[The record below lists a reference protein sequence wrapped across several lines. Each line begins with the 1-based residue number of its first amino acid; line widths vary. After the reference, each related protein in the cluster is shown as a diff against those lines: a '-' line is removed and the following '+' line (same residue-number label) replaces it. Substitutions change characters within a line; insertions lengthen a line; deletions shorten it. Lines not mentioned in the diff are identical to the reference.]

1 MTLDVQIKDISKEPK
16 KTDDGLE
23 DSVEFDVTAAYKE
36 IISMMEPRETISK
49 TLRRLG
55 GNKRLTT
62 AERWKM
68 KKAGLSTDGGSSS
81 KVTRLTELAN
91 QILTTNGNM
100 DVYQETY
107 EQISQIVSFTF
118 YSYYL
123 L

>member
-1 MTLDVQIKDISKEPK
+1 MSKEK
-16 KTDDGLE
+16 KSDESVE
-23 DSVEFDVTAAYKE
+23 DSVEFDVNAAYKE
-36 IISMMEPRETISK
+36 IMNMMEPRETIAK

-55 GNKRLTT
+55 GNKRLST

-68 KKAGLSTDGGSSS
+68 KKAGLSIEGGSSS

-107 EQISQIVSFTF
+107 EQISQIVSFSINLF
-118 YSYYL
+118 MFKK
-123 L
+123 